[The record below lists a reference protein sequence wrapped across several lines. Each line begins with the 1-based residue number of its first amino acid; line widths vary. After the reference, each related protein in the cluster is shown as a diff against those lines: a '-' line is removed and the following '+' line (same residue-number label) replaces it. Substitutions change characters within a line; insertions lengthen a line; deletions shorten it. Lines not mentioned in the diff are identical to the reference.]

1 MEKQFKK
8 ILIAGGSG
16 YVGSSLS
23 SFLQNAGYD
32 VAILSRSK
40 PLVSKAKTFFWNPG
54 KNEIDEEALT
64 WPDVIINLS
73 GQNVGAK
80 RWTKSRKEELLTSR
94 LIPTSF
100 LVERINRGDFPNV
113 GLLMNASAVGF
124 YPEGVHP
131 LTEDSKP
138 GNSFQAGLVD
148 GWETEA
154 RRLNKAGVRLVI
166 PRIGVVLSRNSEALK
181 KMALPIKMGVGSP
194 LGSGR
199 QLVPWIHLTDLCRAF
214 LFVIDN
220 GNASGP
226 INFAHPQLLSNRE
239 LTEAIAR
246 SLRRP
251 IFLPNV
257 PAFVLRTVLG
267 EMATIV
273 LASIATSS
281 QKILDLGYSFEF
293 PDIDSALADQN

>member
-23 SFLQNAGYD
+23 SFLENTGYD

-40 PLVSKAKTFFWNPG
+40 PRVSKAKTFSWNPG
-54 KNEIDEEALT
+54 ENEIDEEALT

-80 RWTKSRKEELLTSR
+80 RWTISRKEELLKSR

-113 GLLMNASAVGF
+113 GLFVNASAVGF
-124 YPEGVHP
+124 YPGGFHP

-138 GNSFQAGLVD
+138 GNSFLAGLVD
-148 GWETEA
+148 KWETEA
-154 RRLNKAGVRLVI
+154 RRLSKAGVRLVI
-166 PRIGVVLSRNSEALK
+166 PRIGVVLSRNSETLK

-214 LFVIDN
+214 RFVIDN
-220 GNASGP
+220 GNVSGP

-239 LTEAIAR
+239 LTKAIAR
-246 SLRRP
+246 NLRRP